1 MAASSFGGP
10 DGLNALGLK
19 LTFGDTPRNR
29 QRSEWLVAKYK
40 EILGVDIALDP
51 IDTTTFT
58 AITKDPKTFPLLARQ
73 GWCADYPDPQNW
85 LSVYWRSDTT
95 FAQRQGYVN
104 TQFDDLTKQADVELD
119 PVKRAD
125 LYKQAQDLLLA
136 DIPSAFGYNSLNHY
150 LVQPWVK
157 GILTTPQDSDWPG
170 GFAPWA
176 ITVEAH

>member
-1 MAASSFGGP
+1 
-10 DGLNALGLK
+10 
-19 LTFGDTPRNR
+19 
-29 QRSEWLVAKYK
+29 
-40 EILGVDIALDP
+40 
-51 IDTTTFT
+51 
-58 AITKDPKTFPLLARQ
+58 
-73 GWCADYPDPQNW
+73 

-104 TQFDDLTKQADVELD
+104 TQFDDLTRQADVELD

-170 GFAPWA
+170 SFAPWA
-176 ITVEAH
+176 ITVDAH